1 MLLNAGLNNNQP
13 SGLCSGSLA
22 LNSKIC
28 ILIPAHNE
36 ARTIV
41 DVVRSVRQMGFS
53 VVVIDDGSSD
63 GCGRMA
69 EDAGAELLVNFKNQ
83 GKGFSLQRGF
93 DHVISRE
100 YEALITMDADGQ
112 HAVSDLT
119 AFGQLF
125 EERKPDIICG
135 NRMKDHRD
143 MPVVRL
149 WTNRIMSALISLV
162 CRQRI
167 YDTQCGYRLIRC
179 EVLRNIQLSSSA
191 FEIESEVL
199 IKASKKNYRIESL
212 PVKTIYGAEVSKIN
226 PLFDTVRFIVYI
238 VREMFVR

>member
-1 MLLNAGLNNNQP
+1 M
-13 SGLCSGSLA
+13 
-22 LNSKIC
+22 NSKIC

-41 DVVRSVRQMGFS
+41 DVVKNVRQMGFS

-69 EDAGAELLVNFKNQ
+69 EEAGAELLVNFKNQ

-93 DHVISRE
+93 DHVMSCK

-112 HAVSDLT
+112 HAVSDLPG
-119 AFGQLF
+119 FVSVF
-125 EERKPDIICG
+125 EKEKPDVICG
-135 NRMKDHRD
+135 NRMQDHRD
-143 MPVVRL
+143 MPWVRFL
-149 WTNRIMSALISLV
+149 TNWIMSALISLV

-167 YDTQCGYRLIRC
+167 YDSQCGYRLIRC

-199 IKASKKNYRIESL
+199 IKASKKRYRIASV
-212 PVKTIYGAEVSKIN
+212 PVKTIYGDEVSKIN
-226 PLFDTVRFIVYI
+226 PFFDTVRFLVYI